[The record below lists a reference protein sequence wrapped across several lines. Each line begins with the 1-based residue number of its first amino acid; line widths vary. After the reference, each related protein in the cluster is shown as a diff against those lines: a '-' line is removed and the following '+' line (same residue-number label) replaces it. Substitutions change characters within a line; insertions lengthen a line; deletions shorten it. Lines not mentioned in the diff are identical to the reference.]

1 LLNFVFFDQHTI
13 AQQFGC
19 HALWMDDF
27 DVIAHLSTTHIITV
41 KAMISMIASNT
52 INRFFLIITP
62 VA

>member
-27 DVIAHLSTTHIITV
+27 NVIAHLNTCHII
-41 KAMISMIASNT
+41 KANAMISTNARNT

>member
-1 LLNFVFFDQHTI
+1 LLNFVFFDHYTI

-27 DVIAHLSTTHIITV
+27 NVIAHLNTTQIIETN
-41 KAMISMIASNT
+41 ATISIVARIT

>member
-27 DVIAHLSTTHIITV
+27 DVIAHLNTSHIITV
-41 KAMISMIASNT
+41 NAMISIVASNT

>member
-1 LLNFVFFDQHTI
+1 LLNFVFLDQHTI

-27 DVIAHLSTTHIITV
+27 NVIAHLNTSQIITV
-41 KAMISMIASNT
+41 NAMISIVASNT